1 MFFLLVN
8 SAGTGSRNI
17 PTLYTVKDSVLKCGK
32 YFKDIN
38 VFSFGLKIHCL
49 VTNDFIQVRIDLV
62 ID

>member
-1 MFFLLVN
+1 M
-8 SAGTGSRNI
+8 

-38 VFSFGLKIHCL
+38 VFVFGLKIYCL
-49 VTNDFIQVRIDLV
+49 VTNYFIQVRIDLV